1 MAKETF
7 VSKEKNASKLD
18 VALKMGLVLF
28 ISLLS
33 FAVGTFVGKKFSDN
47 QHQVAKYE
55 HGSPKQGQG
64 EEASRGVASVDPH
77 ANTLKDK
84 ETLSDDEIAKLAEE
98 FVAEDSL
105 KKEDEGHGAD
115 SGSRSTASI
124 VEKAEADSSH
134 TEAGHSPASTK
145 ESSKDKKDV
154 SSAEAHSAEKKSETS
169 KVMDHNS
176 LSAADAKAKNN
187 SKVELK
193 LEAKDELKVEK
204 KAKPELPST
213 NLGKYTVQIASYPSE
228 NEAQKMSS
236 GLKEKNIPAFYITAK
251 VKDQTWY
258 RVSVGLFESS
268 DDAEAHKK
276 KLEKDGI
283 SKTIVQK
290 IQ

>member
-18 VALKMGLVLF
+18 VALKLGLVLF

-55 HGSPKQGQG
+55 HGSQKQGTS
-64 EEASRGVASVDPH
+64 EEASRGVASADPH

-84 ETLSDDEIAKLAEE
+84 EALSDDEIAKLAEE
-98 FVAEDSL
+98 FVAEESL

-115 SGSRSTASI
+115 SSGRSTAS
-124 VEKAEADSSH
+124 VTEKTEAEPSHAEAS
-134 TEAGHSPASTK
+134 HSPASTK
-145 ESSKDKKDV
+145 DKKEVTATDA
-154 SSAEAHSAEKKSETS
+154 SSSEKKVETS

-176 LSAADAKAKNN
+176 LPSADSKAKAAA
-187 SKVELK
+187 KVETK
-193 LEAKDELKVEK
+193 LDAKDELKAEK

-213 NLGKYTVQIASYPSE
+213 NLGKYTVQIASYSSE
-228 NEAQKMSS
+228 NDAQKMSS
-236 GLKEKNIPAFYITAK
+236 GLKEKGIPAFYISAK

-258 RVSVGLFESS
+258 RVSVGLFDSS

-276 KLEKDGI
+276 KLDKDGI